1 MDTRPILGLRE
12 VRAAFLVDLFD
23 AQTGRSQAGHRK
35 ADRASF
41 VEPSR
46 PVDFMTHF
54 KLDVDED
61 DDLDEDDDS
70 DESDES
76 DESDDSDDDDDE
88 DSDEEEGETW
98 QVSVLTFEVGPA

>member
-1 MDTRPILGLRE
+1 VDTRPILGLRE

-23 AQTGRSQAGHRK
+23 AQTGRSQAGRRK

-46 PVDFMTHF
+46 PVDFMTFF
-54 KLDVDED
+54 KLDVDEED
-61 DDLDEDDDS
+61 DFDEDDDS

-76 DESDDSDDDDDE
+76 DDSDDEDEDE

-98 QVSVLTFEVGPA
+98 QVSVLTFEVRPA